1 MARWDPDAEGRLRAA
16 ALELFIE
23 RGYEQTTVA
32 DIAEHAGLTSR
43 TFFRYF
49 TDKRE
54 VLFNGSERL
63 LQMMMNAANAAP
75 ADATAMEMVIAALD
89 GTSVFF
95 ADNRE
100 FACRRSSVVT
110 AHSELRERELIK
122 LAKLA
127 EALRGALLRR
137 GIPEPDANLAAEA
150 GISMFRIAF
159 DLWVKEGE
167 RRKLGEIIDDLALRL
182 QRVVAAQ

>member
-1 MARWDPDAEGRLRAA
+1 MARWDPDAEGRLRTA

-32 DIAEHAGLTSR
+32 EIAEHAGLTSR

-49 TDKRE
+49 ADKRE
-54 VLFNGSERL
+54 VLFSGSERL
-63 LQMMMNAANAAP
+63 LEIMVNAAHAAP

-89 GTSVFF
+89 GTLDFF
-95 ADNRE
+95 ADNRD

-110 AHSELRERELIK
+110 AYSELRERELIK

-127 EALRGALLRR
+127 DALKGALRDR
-137 GIPEPDANLAAEA
+137 GIPESDANLAAES
-150 GISMFRIAF
+150 GLSIFRLAF
-159 DLWVKEGE
+159 ELWVKEGE
-167 RRKLGEIIDDLALRL
+167 RRTLGELISELALRL
-182 QRVVAAQ
+182 QRVVAGQ